1 MSIHIESLGE
11 ENSPTLLMIHGA
23 GGSVNTWFLQ
33 LKNLSPKLHTMAVD
47 LNGHGDSKDRDE
59 SPIVDSY
66 LDDIQ
71 EVCSQ
76 IEKPFLMGHSMG
88 GALIQLYALSN
99 PKSLSGIIL
108 VGTGAKLRVHP
119 MIFNLLD
126 NNFDAYVEALEGYMF
141 HEGTNPKLIEASRIE
156 VRKCSPTIIKRD
168 FKLCNEFDIMDR
180 VQEIAIPTLI
190 IVGKDD
196 IMTPIKYAQY
206 LHDKISNSDLRMV
219 ENAGHSVMLEQSKEF
234 NRLVLEWIQNKSS

>member
-1 MSIHIESLGE
+1 
-11 ENSPTLLMIHGA
+11 MIHGA

-33 LKNLSPKLHTMAVD
+33 LKNLSTKLHTVALD

-71 EVCSQ
+71 EVWSQ

-88 GALIQLYALSN
+88 GALTQLYALSH
-99 PKSLSGIIL
+99 PESLSGIIL
-108 VGTGAKLRVHP
+108 VSTGARLRVHP
-119 MIFNLLD
+119 MIFDLLD
-126 NNFDAYVEALEGYMF
+126 SNFDAYVDSIEGYMF
-141 HEGTNPKLIEASRIE
+141 HKEANPKMIEASKIE
-156 VRKCSPTIIKRD
+156 VRKCAPRIIKRD
-168 FKLCNEFDIMDR
+168 FELCNEFDVMDR
-180 VQEIAIPTLI
+180 VHNIAIPTLI

-206 LHDKISNSDLRMV
+206 LHDKIPNSDLRIV